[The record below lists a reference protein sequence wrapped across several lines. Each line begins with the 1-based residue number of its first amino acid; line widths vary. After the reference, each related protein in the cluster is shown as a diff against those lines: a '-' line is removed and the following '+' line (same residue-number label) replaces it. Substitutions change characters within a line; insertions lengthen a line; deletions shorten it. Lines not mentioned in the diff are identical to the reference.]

1 MHQPNIPFRLC
12 ARGSPW
18 QHHVS
23 RDGSI
28 CRGDWQTV
36 QIGALVSLE
45 HMKLFPP
52 KPLHLQ
58 APGHQTV
65 LPLVEDANASLLL
78 PAFMPPDYTGFPL
91 PTARPSLTP
100 RTCSGH
106 RGLPAGKARVPGTQ
120 ALSPPPLHEHE
131 QRLVDKQPNS
141 WPSEQ
146 GGGVHLPHA
155 PCAWCPS
162 QQPVHLGA
170 DSDITCNSGCSDSL
184 PYTFLPLCPPGQDRP
199 VTLWDHKL
207 SSRAKCT
214 P

>member
-1 MHQPNIPFRLC
+1 M
-12 ARGSPW
+12 
-18 QHHVS
+18 
-23 RDGSI
+23 
-28 CRGDWQTV
+28 
-36 QIGALVSLE
+36 E
-45 HMKLFPP
+45 LFPP

-131 QRLVDKQPNS
+131 QGLVDKQPNS

-146 GGGVHLPHA
+146 GWGCIFHALPA
-155 PCAWCPS
+155 P
-162 QQPVHLGA
+162 GA
-170 DSDITCNSGCSDSL
+170 
-184 PYTFLPLCPPGQDRP
+184 PP
-199 VTLWDHKL
+199 
-207 SSRAKCT
+207 SSRFTLELTRISLAIVVAQTAFPTHFSLCVPLVRIDLSPFGIT
-214 P
+214 NYHPGPSAPPRM